1 MFRRYS
7 LFYNKIGGRKVLIW
21 IGFEVTIESW
31 KSAGYIKKDIIQEQI
46 DRKHLEW
53 LVLVC
58 LSEEKPPITIG
69 KGKELL
75 GYRTMNEMRDFM
87 NKHFID
93 GKMK

>member
-1 MFRRYS
+1 MRNK
-7 LFYNKIGGRKVLIW
+7 YNNINWGKP
-21 IGFEVTIESW
+21 
-31 KSAGYIKKDIIQEQI
+31 YNQEQI